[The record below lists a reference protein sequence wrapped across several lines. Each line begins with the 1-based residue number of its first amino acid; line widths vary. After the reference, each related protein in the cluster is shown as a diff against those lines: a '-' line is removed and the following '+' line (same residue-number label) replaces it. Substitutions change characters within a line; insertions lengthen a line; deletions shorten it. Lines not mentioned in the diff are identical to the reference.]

1 MSRLQDG
8 IFALTGKKPTAP
20 EIQKLM
26 NIASAMDIKHDD
38 PLIMLF
44 IALDH
49 QLGLFNEAPE
59 RIKAAVNQTASDAAT
74 NAQAAINNA
83 VAKMVPGVQ
92 SAVEKAARDS
102 IVSVQMG
109 SSMLTIFAGFVVLGT
124 MFMLGLIYGSGVQNA
139 MDLKHISIVQVWTHI
154 NHGIF
159 AGLTIIGSSILAI
172 LYLEDENRR
181 IIRNI
186 ALFTSI
192 TLFTTLYY
200 NVFIISMSTAK
211 G

>member
-59 RIKAAVNQTASDAAT
+59 RIKAAVNATASDAAV

-92 SAVEKAARDS
+92 SAVEKAAKES
-102 IVSVQMG
+102 IVSVQIG
-109 SSMLTIFAGFVVLGT
+109 SSMITIFAGFIVLGL
-124 MFMLGLIYGSGVQNA
+124 MFTLGITYGAGVQKA
-139 MDLKHISIVQVWTHI
+139 MNLNHISLAQAWTHI
-154 NHGIF
+154 NYGIF
-159 AGLTIIGSSILAI
+159 AGLTIIGSSII
-172 LYLEDENRR
+172 MIMHLEDEKKR

-186 ALFTSI
+186 AAFTSI
-192 TLFTTLYY
+192 SLFILLYY
-200 NVFIISMSTAK
+200 NVFNIALDIAK
-211 G
+211 Q